1 MNRVRGRNII
11 WLSLIA
17 VLLGAMT
24 VNLGVSAAPVNLY
37 LTPTTIPGP
46 GLFGHVGDSYT
57 VSVNVDDVTDL
68 WGAGFEIHYAPYV
81 SVLTIS
87 QIYEGPFLSEGWDPY
102 EGMAPGTDFSYT
114 VDLFSGTAYI
124 AIVRLPY
131 PDPEI
136 PREGANGD
144 GVLATFRLTVIEAGE
159 CPVEIK
165 ESYLL
170 DSNGSPMKHTVT
182 SSFYQGST
190 AMFIR
195 TEVLPGKSVNVGE
208 TMLWYTKVKNKGDT
222 PLYVKV
228 RFDISRLEDARKIVL
243 RTGETYLDG
252 GVGVEPPMWI
262 DYLYVNAFTDSYGE
276 GWGWNYVGTAPYLD
290 AVGDGNYIW
299 ANDVSEDYPG
309 FYPYTG
315 KYDFDD
321 FTLDPER
328 VIDRVDV
335 EAYTWYE
342 WGLDEGNDLDT
353 YMRTPYT
360 EAPPSQWLGSLW
372 GTGTAGW
379 HTVRWTTDP
388 VTAIFPEM
396 TDPYYL
402 NGARVRFM
410 MYWTADDL
418 SHGEVQVDAMRLKVT
433 QIPKEWGVVPAD
445 PAYVVIMPG
454 EELELGV
461 VTWIPKAS
469 HVGTYEVTATVEYT
483 SELLKWNSW
492 GSKQKTFTINILP

>member
-1 MNRVRGRNII
+1 MRGRNII

-37 LTPTTIPGP
+37 LTPDQIPGP
-46 GLFGHVGDSYT
+46 GLSGNVGDEYT
-57 VSVNVDDVTDL
+57 VSVNVDDVNDL
-68 WGAGFEIHYAPYV
+68 WGVGFEIHYAPYV

-87 QIYEGPFLSEGWDPY
+87 QIYEGPFLGEGWDPY

-114 VDLFSGTAYI
+114 VDLFSGIAYI

-136 PREGANGD
+136 PREGANGA
-144 GVLATFRLTVIEAGE
+144 GVVATFKLTVIEAGE
-159 CPVEIK
+159 CPVEMK
-165 ESYLL
+165 NSYLL
-170 DSNGSPMKHTVT
+170 DSMGDPIAHKAT

-190 AMFIR
+190 AMFVR
-195 TEVLPGKSVNVGE
+195 TEVLPGKLVNVGE
-208 TMLWYTKVKNKGDT
+208 TMLWYTKVKNTGT
-222 PLYVKV
+222 SPLYVRV

-252 GVGVEPPMWI
+252 GVGVEPPTWI
-262 DYLYVNAFTDSYGE
+262 DYLYVNAFTGHYGE
-276 GWGWNYVGTAPYLD
+276 GWGWYYVGAEPYLN

-299 ANDVSEDYPG
+299 SDWSESDLPG
-309 FYPYTG
+309 HYPYTG
-315 KYDFDD
+315 RYDFDD

-328 VIDRVDV
+328 VIDSVV
-335 EAYTWYE
+335 IEAYTQYPAA
-342 WGLDEGNDLDT
+342 DENMDLDT

-372 GTGTAGW
+372 GTGTPGW
-379 HTVRWTTDP
+379 HTVRWTTNT
-388 VTAIFPEM
+388 VTDIFPEM
-396 TDPYYL
+396 AGDDPYYL

-410 MYWTADDL
+410 LYWTADDGP
-418 SHGEVQVDAMRLKVT
+418 HGEVQVDAMRLKVT
-433 QIPKEWGVVPAD
+433 TIPAEWGVIPAD
-445 PAYVVIMPG
+445 PAYVELPPLAN
-454 EELELGV
+454 LELGV
-461 VTWIPKAS
+461 VTWVPKLS

-483 SELLKWNSW
+483 SEFLKWNSW
-492 GSKQKTFTINILP
+492 GSKQKTFTIKILP